1 MDLLVLMTEQL
12 RTQRLR
18 RSVQK
23 HRMGRNTYQ
32 EQRERRGFIWYHLVI
47 ELAELALQVKRA
59 RVGELGKN
67 LQVSNQLS
75 VNKTKHIKKQVT
87 YIDIL
92 YL

>member
-23 HRMGRNTYQ
+23 HCMGTNTYQ

-75 VNKTKHIKKQVT
+75 VNKTKQNTSKNKLHI
-87 YIDIL
+87 
-92 YL
+92 